1 MRNQDY
7 IKICLLI
14 QHKECEISLSKT
26 LKKDFSSHFHVIKY
40 EVNFIQ
46 MAKKQNKDEESDD
59 DAEDTESSESE
70 SEGTEFD
77 EDENLEEET
86 EEKGSDEYEEW

>member
-1 MRNQDY
+1 MN
-7 IKICLLI
+7 
-14 QHKECEISLSKT
+14 EISLSKP

-46 MAKKQNKDEESDD
+46 MAKKQNKDEESNDD
-59 DAEDTESSESE
+59 TEESSETESSESE
-70 SEGTEFD
+70 GAEFD